1 MTFNLASIF
10 DLTGRVALV
19 TGAGGALGSR
29 MAVGLATFGAE
40 VVCVEPTVA
49 QSAATVAAVQQVG
62 RKALGLACDV
72 RVSAE
77 VNAAVEQ
84 AEADLG
90 PIDILINAAGTG
102 ANHPAE
108 EFPDEVWADQLALNL
123 SGTFFF
129 CRAAGRGMLARGR
142 GSIINI
148 SSIAGAVGLGR
159 GSAGYTAS
167 KAGVNNLTRE
177 LALEWGPRH
186 VRVNAIMP
194 CQFKTPGNMRLLEHP
209 LYGGEQLMQRWVSNI
224 PLGRLGEP
232 DEIVGPVVFLA
243 SDAAAMVTGHIL
255 AVDGGYLA
263 R

>member
-1 MTFNLASIF
+1 MPINLARLF
-10 DLTGRVALV
+10 DLSGRVALI

-29 MAVGLATFGAE
+29 IAVGLATFGAD

-49 QSAATVAAVQQVG
+49 QAEVTVAAVQQVG
-62 RKALGLACDV
+62 RRAIAVACDV
-72 RVSAE
+72 RVSAQ
-77 VNAAVEQ
+77 VSAAVEQ
-84 AEADLG
+84 AETTLG
-90 PIDILINAAGTG
+90 PIAVLINAAGTG
-102 ANHPAE
+102 ANYPAE
-108 EFPDEVWADQLALNL
+108 DFPDEVWADQLALNL
-123 SGTFFF
+123 SGTFYF
-129 CRAAGRGMLARGR
+129 CRAAGRGMLDRGR

-177 LALEWGPRH
+177 LALEWGPRG

-194 CQFKTPGNMRLLEHP
+194 CQFKTPANMRLLEHP
-209 LYGGEQLMQRWVSNI
+209 VYGGEQLMQRWLSNI
-224 PLGRLGEP
+224 PLGRLGEV
-232 DEIVGPVVFLA
+232 DEIVGPAVFLA

>member
-1 MTFNLASIF
+1 MIVNLTKLFS
-10 DLTGRVALV
+10 LTGRVALI
-19 TGAGGALGSR
+19 TGGGGALGSR
-29 MAVGLATFGAE
+29 MAVGLAAFGADI
-40 VVCVEPTVA
+40 VIVEPTEEQGIPVVD
-49 QSAATVAAVQQVG
+49 QVQAIG
-62 RKALGLACDV
+62 RQALALACDV
-72 RVSAE
+72 RVSQAVNDAVRKAE
-77 VNAAVEQ
+77 TAF
-84 AEADLG
+84 G
-90 PIDILINAAGTG
+90 KIDILVNAAGTG
-102 ANHPAE
+102 ANYPAE
-108 EFPDEVWADQLALNL
+108 TFPDEAWADQLALNL
-123 SGTFFF
+123 SGTFYF
-129 CRAAGRGMLARGR
+129 CRAVSHGMLARQS

-159 GSAGYTAS
+159 GSAGYTAT

-177 LALEWGPRH
+177 LALEWGNRN

-209 LYGGEQLMQRWVSNI
+209 LYGGEQLKQRWVSNI

-243 SDAAAMVTGHIL
+243 SDAASMVTGHIL

>member
-1 MTFNLASIF
+1 MALNLASLF

-29 MAVGLATFGAE
+29 MAVGLAAFGAD
-40 VVCVEPTVA
+40 VVCLEPTVA
-49 QSAATVAAVQQVG
+49 QTDAVVAAVQPAG
-62 RKALGLACDV
+62 RRALGLAGDV
-72 RVSAE
+72 RDAAQVD
-77 VNAAVEQ
+77 AAV
-84 AEADLG
+84 AEATAALG
-90 PIDILINAAGTG
+90 PIDILVNAAGTG

-108 EFPDEVWADQLALNL
+108 DFPDAVWADQLALNL
-123 SGTFFF
+123 SGTFYC
-129 CRAAGRGMLARGR
+129 CRAVGRGMLARGR

-177 LALEWGPRH
+177 LALEWGPRG
-186 VRVNAIMP
+186 VRVNAILP
-194 CQFKTPGNMRLLEHP
+194 CQFKTPGNVRLLEHP
-209 LYGGEQLMQRWVSNI
+209 VYGGEQLMQRWVSNI

-243 SDAAAMVTGHIL
+243 SDAAAMVTGHLL

>member
-1 MTFNLASIF
+1 MTGNLASLF
-10 DLTGRVALV
+10 DLTGRVALI
-19 TGAGGALGSR
+19 TGGGGALGSR
-29 MAVGLATFGAE
+29 MAVGLATFGADI
-40 VVCVEPTVA
+40 VIVEPTEGQGAPV
-49 QSAATVAAVQQVG
+49 VGPVQ
-62 RKALGLACDV
+62 ALGRRALALACDV
-72 RVSAE
+72 RLPLA
-77 VNAAVEQ
+77 VNDAVRQ
-84 AEADLG
+84 AEAAFDK
-90 PIDILINAAGTG
+90 IDILVNAAGTG
-102 ANHPAE
+102 ANYPAE
-108 EFPDEVWADQLALNL
+108 AFPDEVWADQLALNL
-123 SGTFFF
+123 SGTFYF
-129 CRAAGRGMLARGR
+129 CRAVGQGMLARQR

-159 GSAGYTAS
+159 GSAGYTAT

-177 LALEWGPRH
+177 LALEWGTRN

>member
-1 MTFNLASIF
+1 MTMDLSRIF
-10 DLTGRVALV
+10 DLSGRVALV

-29 MAVGLATFGAE
+29 MAVGLATFGAD

-49 QSAATVAAVQQVG
+49 QSDATVAAVRQTG
-62 RKALGLACDV
+62 RNAVGLACDV
-72 RVSAE
+72 RVSAQ
-77 VNAAVEQ
+77 VRAAVSD
-84 AEADLG
+84 AENALG
-90 PIDILINAAGTG
+90 PIEILINAAGTG

-123 SGTFFF
+123 SGTFYF

-167 KAGVNNLTRE
+167 KGGVNNLTRE
-177 LALEWGPRH
+177 LALEWAPRN

-194 CQFKTPGNMRLLEHP
+194 CQFKTPANMRLLEHP
-209 LYGGEQLMQRWVSNI
+209 TYGGEQLMQRWVNNI
-224 PLGRLGEP
+224 PLGRLGET